1 MQRLRTRPQTLS
13 GPVTLLGLM
22 WLRGRFI
29 SWVPVTNADDGTA
42 NGESF
47 LGWLISWWVTQVF
60 TIFLKSKKTIAVFL
74 FFLKTV
80 TTELNTILVTSK
92 TKLIAKKQAIVGT

>member
-1 MQRLRTRPQTLS
+1 MQRLRARPQTLS

-42 NGESF
+42 NGEKPSR
-47 LGWLISWWVTQVF
+47 LGWFTWWVTQVF
-60 TIFLKSKKTIAVFL
+60 TISFKK
-74 FFLKTV
+74 
-80 TTELNTILVTSK
+80 
-92 TKLIAKKQAIVGT
+92 